1 MRTGAQSWRGTVA
14 CRFTHGG
21 GNVGCGGEGRGG
33 ERGLNPSLPSA
44 EWRQPFNRVSS
55 PSSSSLVPSG
65 RASRG
70 ATPARRLVRPAASS
84 RRCLCSR
91 CVFVCACVLCCL
103 FFPLLLLLLLLLF
116 LLPPR
121 PWMLGRHFPA
131 LQPLRFWCF
140 FLLSSTRECTS
151 ADLRNSSSRVSLL
164 GEILKETALKS
175 SSWIPTGRR
184 GGVAGV
190 GMA

>member
-1 MRTGAQSWRGTVA
+1 MWWGGRREEEEKGDSTLHFQARSGGSLLIGSALLHLPRLSRLGAQ
-14 CRFTHGG
+14 
-21 GNVGCGGEGRGG
+21 GEVRLL
-33 ERGLNPSLPSA
+33 RDA
-44 EWRQPFNRVSS
+44 WFAQRQ
-55 PSSSSLVPSG
+55 
-65 RASRG
+65 A
-70 ATPARRLVRPAASS
+70 AAAASAPGV
-84 RRCLCSR
+84 CS
-91 CVFVCACVLCCL
+91 CVPVCCVV
-103 FFPLLLLLLLLLF
+103 FFFFSLLLLLLLLPLLLLF